1 MVKAVIVDDELHAQN
16 AIEIILKSQFLEIE
30 IVGKAENVKSAVYLI
45 KKTEPELLFLD
56 IDLPD
61 GKGFDILKQL
71 DHKAYKVIFITA
83 YQEYAVQAIK
93 FSAFDYILKPLN
105 PLELMEAVKNAL
117 TVCTDEQYKLK
128 LDAFLNNF
136 NNTTPGVKKLV
147 LKTSDKIHIL
157 DVKDIIRCESENTYT
172 TFYTNTGNKILVSK
186 SIKKYEEML
195 CPIGFMRTHQ
205 SHLINLN
212 YIAYFDKHL
221 GGAIVMTD
229 NSNIPV
235 SAQKK
240 ALLMEYLDSL

>member
-1 MVKAVIVDDELHAQN
+1 MVKAIIVDDEIHAQS
-16 AIEIILKSQFLEIE
+16 AIETILKGQFAEIE
-30 IVGKAENVKSAVYLI
+30 IVAKAETVQSAVEMI
-45 KKTEPELLFLD
+45 KNKEPELLFLD

-71 DHKAYKVIFITA
+71 DYKSYKVIFITA

-105 PLELMEAVKNAL
+105 PAELVEAVKNAL
-117 TVCTDEQYKLK
+117 NECSEEQYKLK

-136 NNTTPGVKKLV
+136 NSTTPEVKKLV

-172 TFYTNTGNKILVSK
+172 TFYTNTGNKIVVSK

-195 CPIGFMRTHQ
+195 CPLGFMRTHQ

-212 YIAYFDKHL
+212 YISYFDKQL

-235 SAQKK
+235 STQKR